1 MKLIDYSK
9 VTINNGFWK
18 TKQDMVRNTTVHA
31 VYDRFKETHRF
42 AALSCTWKEG
52 DPNKPHVFWDSDV
65 AKWIE
70 GVAYILRF
78 ERNEKL
84 EEIVDA
90 AVAEIVKN
98 QDEFGYFNSHFLVTE
113 QDQRF
118 QNRDRHELYCAG
130 HLMEAAAAYYE
141 STGKDALLKAMCKY
155 ADYIERIF
163 KIEDS
168 AAFTTP
174 GHPELELALMT
185 LYKATGEKR
194 YADLSKY
201 FIDKHGNNDKD
212 QPIAD
217 WATINYSMDEVPLR
231 KATEPRGHAVRACYL
246 LCGMADVALEY
257 GDQELFEACER
268 CYESLVNKRMYI
280 TGGIGSTRHGEAF
293 TIDYHLPN
301 RTAYTET
308 CAAISLAMFCLRMQK
323 HQNNAKYANTLERA
337 VFNGVLPGISLSG
350 KNFFYEN
357 PLEIDVEF
365 NNVNPATNTK
375 ERFPITERP
384 EIFGC
389 SCCPPNLVRFLSM
402 IGGYAYGYD
411 EDTVYVNQFMDSD
424 LKTDDTTLTVSTA
437 YPADGKI
444 SIHCETTKK
453 YLAVRIPDWC
463 ENFTADSAYTVKDG
477 YMIFDASAKTDF
489 VIELDMPVT
498 VIQCNSNVHDNA
510 GRVAVTRGPIVY
522 CAESHDNGR
531 NLQAIYVDP
540 DAEYVVGE
548 SEFLLPSITTTAYK
562 PAENN
567 VLYFRANKEME
578 TMTLK
583 LIPYYAYANR
593 GEASMQIWFLKK

>member
-1 MKLIDYSK
+1 M
-9 VTINNGFWK
+9 
-18 TKQDMVRNTTVHA
+18 TVL
-31 VYDRFKETHRF
+31 K
-42 AALSCTWKEG
+42 
-52 DPNKPHVFWDSDV
+52 KPTASLHCP
-65 AKWIE
+65 APGRKAIP
-70 GVAYILRF
+70 F

-231 KATEPRGHAVRACYL
+231 EATEPRGHAVRACYL

-293 TIDYHLPN
+293 TIDYHMQSPWQCSACACRST
-301 RTAYTET
+301 RT
-308 CAAISLAMFCLRMQK
+308 MQ
-323 HQNNAKYANTLERA
+323 
-337 VFNGVLPGISLSG
+337 
-350 KNFFYEN
+350 
-357 PLEIDVEF
+357 
-365 NNVNPATNTK
+365 
-375 ERFPITERP
+375 
-384 EIFGC
+384 
-389 SCCPPNLVRFLSM
+389 SM
-402 IGGYAYGYD
+402 Q
-411 EDTVYVNQFMDSD
+411 TPWSVQS
-424 LKTDDTTLTVSTA
+424 STA
-437 YPADGKI
+437 YFPASPSPARI
-444 SIHCETTKK
+444 SSM
-453 YLAVRIPDWC
+453 RILWRS
-463 ENFTADSAYTVKDG
+463 TLS
-477 YMIFDASAKTDF
+477 
-489 VIELDMPVT
+489 L
-498 VIQCNSNVHDNA
+498 
-510 GRVAVTRGPIVY
+510 
-522 CAESHDNGR
+522 
-531 NLQAIYVDP
+531 
-540 DAEYVVGE
+540 
-548 SEFLLPSITTTAYK
+548 
-562 PAENN
+562 
-567 VLYFRANKEME
+567 
-578 TMTLK
+578 TM
-583 LIPYYAYANR
+583 
-593 GEASMQIWFLKK
+593 